1 MELADAIRQIKAN
14 LREGRF
20 ANEQSVSQ
28 GAVLPVLQALGWPV
42 FDTTVVAPQYGLR
55 SPRGENRRSDFALCR
70 NPRQP
75 LAIVEVKAVGRAGGA
90 DEQLF
95 EYCFHA
101 GVPFALLTDGQEWH
115 FYLPME
121 AGSYDD
127 RRVYRLDLLMQD
139 DTVCCER
146 LERYLDRGSVLRGR
160 NLERA
165 RRDRDDA
172 TRGAQIRNALPQA
185 WQNLLV
191 APDSYLCEMLA
202 MKVADLCGFQP
213 DIDTCADFIT
223 ANTTIISG
231 FTATSTPQPDAAP
244 VAPPPTPIEP
254 PDSDTPSFVFRGR
267 SYPCSTNTAVM
278 IALFNKLAGQYPDF
292 LERYAARKHGYSRR
306 FLSQDKY
313 RLYPGQPERCES
325 HSAELDVG
333 RWFIATHQSR
343 ATIEASV
350 RLACEV
356 LGLRYGSEIIVNLRS
371 RTPVAR

>member
-1 MELADAIRQIKAN
+1 MELADAVRQIKIN

-20 ANEQSVSQ
+20 VNEQSVSQ
-28 GAVLPVLQALGWPV
+28 GAVLPILQALGWPV
-42 FDTTVVAPQYGLR
+42 FDTTVVAPQYGLK

-70 NPRQP
+70 NARQP
-75 LAIVEVKAVGRAGGA
+75 LAIIEVKAVGRAGGA

-121 AGSYDD
+121 AGNYDE
-127 RRVYRLDLLMQD
+127 RLVYRLDLLMQD
-139 DTVCCER
+139 DTVCCAR
-146 LERYLDRGSVLRGR
+146 LERYLDRAGVFRGL

-165 RRDRDDA
+165 RSDRDDA
-172 TRGAQIRNALPQA
+172 TRGAQIRDTLPRA
-185 WQNLLV
+185 WQDILAN
-191 APDSYLCEMLA
+191 PDSYLCEMLA

-213 DIDTCADFIT
+213 DVDTCADFIALNT
-223 ANTTIISG
+223 AIRSDS
-231 FTATSTPQPDAAP
+231 TAASTPQSGVAP
-244 VAPPPTPIEP
+244 VASPPPSVMPL
-254 PDSDTPSFVFRGR
+254 DGDTPNFVFRGR
-267 SYPCSTNTAVM
+267 KYSCPTNTAIM
-278 IALFNKLAGQYPDF
+278 TALFNKLAEQYPDF

-313 RLYPGQPERCES
+313 KLYPGQPERCES
-325 HSAELDVG
+325 LSAELNVG
-333 RWFIATHQSR
+333 GWFIATHQSQ

-356 LGLRYGSEIIVNLRS
+356 LGLRYGSDITVNLRS
-371 RTPVAR
+371 RTANAI